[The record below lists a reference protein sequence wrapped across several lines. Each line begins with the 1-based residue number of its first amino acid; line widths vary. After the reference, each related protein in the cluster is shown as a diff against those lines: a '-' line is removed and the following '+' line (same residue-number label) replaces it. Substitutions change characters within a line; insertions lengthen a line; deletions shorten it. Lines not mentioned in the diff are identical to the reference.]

1 MSEISL
7 TTLMCVAPDAVERAQ
22 RLQFAIDQLR
32 SNTREQEVR
41 KRLQAMYSCSRV
53 TAWRTV
59 DMARDIA

>member
-1 MSEISL
+1 MTEISI

-22 RLQFAIDQLR
+22 RLQFAVNLLKAKAKD
-32 SNTREQEVR
+32 REIRRRVQST
-41 KRLQAMYSCSRV
+41 YHCSWA